1 MIANGYLRFAQTHTV
16 QSNYSTMI
24 SSAKWRAAAVLS
36 LFAHLGWA
44 DQVTLRNGDRITGSV
59 VKKDGRSLT
68 FKSDLFGK
76 ITVPWSQVASLSA
89 EKPVFVTLPGKADA
103 VLATIEPKG
112 DHVEIT
118 AVDSRQDSQLAD
130 LLAIRS
136 NDEQIAYERLLNPSW
151 TELWAGSATLG
162 WAGTLGNA
170 QALTF
175 TTGFNAA
182 RVTKADKTYVHLN
195 AIRSSASVDGV
206 SEATAQAV
214 RGGWAYGRNIGER
227 FTWNA
232 FNDYE
237 YDRFQNLNLRFVG
250 GGGLGL
256 IVWKQDRSRFDLQT
270 GGAYNHEAFA
280 PSDGQPAFTRDSS
293 EAYMG
298 NEFTFKLSPV
308 TSLYQNARIFSNLN
322 RAGEYRVN
330 GDMGANT
337 KLTRWLTW
345 NASVSN
351 RYLSNPASGRK
362 RNDFL
367 YSTGIGVTFSR

>member
-1 MIANGYLRFAQTHTV
+1 MTFPRTWRVAAIAFLFAQ
-16 QSNYSTMI
+16 
-24 SSAKWRAAAVLS
+24 
-36 LFAHLGWA
+36 FALA
-44 DQVTLRNGDRITGSV
+44 DQVILRNGDRITGSL
-59 VKKDGRSLT
+59 VKKDEKSLT

-76 ITVPWSQVASLSA
+76 ITVPWDKVQTLSA
-89 EKPVFVTLPGKADA
+89 EKPVFVVLPGKEDA
-103 VLATIEPKG
+103 ILATIEPKE

-118 AVDSRQDSQLAD
+118 AVDRRQESALAD

-136 NDEQIAYERLLNPSW
+136 NDEQEAYERLLNPSW
-151 TELWAGSATLG
+151 TQLWAGSATLG

-170 QALTF
+170 RALTF
-175 TTGFNAA
+175 NTGFNAA
-182 RVTKADKTYVHLN
+182 RVTMTDKTDVHLN
-195 AIRSSASVDGV
+195 AIRSSALVDRK
-206 SEATAQAV
+206 STATAQAV
-214 RGGWAYGRNIGER
+214 RGGWAYGRNIASR

-256 IVWKQDRSRFDLQT
+256 IVWKQERTRLDLQS
-270 GGAYNHEAFA
+270 GAAYNHEAFSA
-280 PSDGQPAFTRDSS
+280 SDGQPEFTRDSS
-293 EAYMG
+293 EAYLG

-308 TSLYQNARIFSNLN
+308 MSLYQNARIFSNLN

-345 NASVSN
+345 NTSVSN
-351 RYLSNPASGRK
+351 RYLSNPATGRK

-367 YSTGIGVTFSR
+367 YTTGIGLTFSR